1 MPPALQD
8 ELSLHLERER
18 GADQA
23 AAAFRDRENRRHAG
37 AAWSGLS
44 CGPLRRRSEDEL
56 RAAALARL
64 TAAQAW
70 RDQPEGRFL
79 GAIAAV
85 QRVAAELHAG
95 AEQARAGASRGL
107 DSERERCAR
116 LVADLRRQARA
127 LTLGLREAGR
137 ALDRLG

>member
-18 GADQA
+18 DRDRA
-23 AAAFRDRENRRHAG
+23 AQAFRDRENRRHAG

-56 RAAALARL
+56 CAAAATRL
-64 TAAQAW
+64 TAARAW
-70 RDQPEGRFL
+70 RDEPEGRFL
-79 GAIAAV
+79 GAVAAV
-85 QRVAAELHAG
+85 QRAAAELHAG

-107 DSERERCAR
+107 DVERERCAH

-127 LTLGLREAGR
+127 LAQGLREAGR